1 MTGNAVSLLV
11 LAALSGATPS
21 GFASDNAAAMERMHE
36 AMMAVR
42 PSGDADRDFAAT
54 MIAHHQGAIDMA
66 RLELLYGKD
75 ETLRRLA
82 QEIIVTQ
89 GQEIE
94 VMRRAAGD
102 HRP

>member
-1 MTGNAVSLLV
+1 MTAGGVALLAFA
-11 LAALSGATPS
+11 LLSGDS
-21 GFASDNAAAMERMHE
+21 GFAADNAAAMERMDA

-94 VMRRAAGD
+94 VMRRAARGD
-102 HRP
+102 RP